1 MKRYE
6 RHVNGFLSLI
16 FYVWG
21 LTIVMHS
28 QMMIMMMMMTM
39 NVAGNGE
46 RYSLTRSLASVSRC
60 CFHHLYTVL
69 RVNEIQNFVQGCCHV
84 LTALSCYR
92 LSHRDSTFVKWI
104 AEQHLHDRCGLRDRT
119 CVVSVACLALSA
131 ARGDRPVNRGG
142 HQVTTSAAC
151 PAVEWA
157 V

>member
-1 MKRYE
+1 LGIIFRPSPLQQY
-6 RHVNGFLSLI
+6 HLNVSLAPFQTLTCSRRASSSALAFGGCMFVTTTDYHI
-16 FYVWG
+16 LHQQAIVIALRFYVP
-21 LTIVMHS
+21 L
-28 QMMIMMMMMTM
+28 
-39 NVAGNGE
+39 
-46 RYSLTRSLASVSRC
+46 
-60 CFHHLYTVL
+60 
-69 RVNEIQNFVQGCCHV
+69 CHV

-104 AEQHLHDRCGLRDRT
+104 AEQHLYDRCGLRDRT